1 MKKAKIYK
9 PSKTAMQS
17 GLKKFDKWI
26 IEFITEDPGKN
37 PLMGWESSSD
47 TYSELNL
54 EFKSKDLAIE
64 YAKKNNI
71 LFMVDNTIATPILF
85 NPIDYGADIVL
96 HSVTKF
102 MGGHGVALGGAIV
115 DSGNFD
121 WAATKKFKNIT
132 ESYSGYDSINSVS
145 YTHLTLPTMLMV

>member
-1 MKKAKIYK
+1 MKRAKIYK

-54 EFKSKDLAIE
+54 EFKTKELAMT

-71 LFMVDNTIATPILF
+71 NYELIEPKKRKLLKKSYADNFI
-85 NPIDYGADIVL
+85 
-96 HSVTKF
+96 K
-102 MGGHGVALGGAIV
+102 
-115 DSGNFD
+115 
-121 WAATKKFKNIT
+121 
-132 ESYSGYDSINSVS
+132 
-145 YTHLTLPTMLMV
+145 